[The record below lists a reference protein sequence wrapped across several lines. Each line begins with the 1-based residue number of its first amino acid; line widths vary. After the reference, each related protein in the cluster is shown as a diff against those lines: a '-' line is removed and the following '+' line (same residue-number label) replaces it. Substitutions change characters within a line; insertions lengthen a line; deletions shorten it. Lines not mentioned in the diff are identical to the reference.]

1 MPILVTPAIVVI
13 VMAAGTVAGCLG
25 ALLGLGG
32 GVFLVPFLNAAL
44 GLDFKVAAAIS
55 LVTVIATSSAVAA
68 GTTGKNLINLRLGML
83 LEMASAA
90 GGVAA
95 AMTVTRISDV
105 ALERGFAAVAVIV
118 AAIMLTQLERQ
129 NVIRDPNVDPGP
141 LGGRYYDKESG
152 AEVVYR
158 VRRLP
163 AALGVSF
170 LAGNVSAA
178 FGIGGGIL
186 KVPVLNAWCGVPMRA
201 AAATSSL
208 MIGVTAVASV
218 PIQYANGYVNPPLA
232 AAAVLGVLIGSRAGL
247 WFGGRTRSK
256 WLKLMMAVVLG
267 LVAVIYLK
275 RSL

>member
-1 MPILVTPAIVVI
+1 MLAGA
-13 VMAAGTVAGCLG
+13 AAGSLG
-25 ALLGLGG
+25 ALLGIGG

-44 GLDFKVAAAIS
+44 GLDFKVAAAVS
-55 LVTVIATSSAVAA
+55 LVTVIATSSAVSASTA
-68 GTTGKNLINLRLGML
+68 GRNLINLRLGML
-83 LEMASAA
+83 LEVASAA

-95 AMTVTRISDV
+95 AVTVVHVSDV
-105 ALERGFAAVAVIV
+105 ALERGFAIV
-118 AAIMLTQLERQ
+118 AALIAVLMLSRLERR
-129 NVIRDPNVDPGP
+129 NVILDPGVDPGK
-141 LGGRYYDKESG
+141 LGGRFYDDESG
-152 AEVVYR
+152 QEIVYR
-158 VRRLP
+158 VKRLP

-186 KVPVLNAWCGVPMRA
+186 KVPALNAWCGVPMRA

-256 WLKLMMAVVLG
+256 LLKLLMAVVLA
-267 LVAVIYLK
+267 AVSVVYLR

>member
-218 PIQYANGYVNPPLA
+218 PIQYANGYANPPLA
-232 AAAVLGVLIGSRAGL
+232 AAAVLGVLVGSRAGL

-256 WLKLMMAVVLG
+256 WLKLLMAVVLL